1 MRHYQLAIEFAKKAQ
16 SSQSVFG
23 FSVSS
28 LCSLCLTSSRFRS
41 YSQYFFLLPLLFLFA
56 CSNTVASAPTST
68 PTSTAPQITIIA
80 EGLIRPIGLAQLP
93 DGSLLIAEAGSGQD
107 DDSGGVSLIKL
118 DGQVGRLISGL
129 PSSLD
134 AGDIAGVNLVGVS
147 PGGDVIYVGNFGAG
161 HLWTLALNDDK
172 QQTLA
177 IPTQPL
183 TLEQLTT
190 TMPPL
195 NRVSL
200 INPFDITF
208 DAEGSPVVSDA
219 SGNGIATENPDG
231 TTRFMHRFDKL
242 PDPTTPETSVSIE
255 AVPTGLDRIGDEY
268 YVTLFGGCPYPAQ
281 SGQLVAIDE
290 KRNQRTV
297 VDQLNLPIDV
307 AQGPDGTIWVLEFAV
322 FEPGASCF
330 DGQGYRSQTGRLSRL
345 QPDGMLT
352 TVMGGLNFPGAVLP
366 VGENSVYLSEVFDGR
381 VVRVDLVR

>member
-1 MRHYQLAIEFAKKAQ
+1 MIRCQLTTEFTKNAQ
-16 SSQSVFG
+16 SSQSLFVL
-23 FSVSS
+23 SVPS
-28 LCSLCLTSSRFRS
+28 LWLTSSPLRHCP
-41 YSQYFFLLPLLFLFA
+41 QYFFLLTLLFLFA

-68 PTSTAPQITIIA
+68 PPPTDPQTTIIA
-80 EGLIRPIGLAQLP
+80 ENLIRPIGLAELS
-93 DGSLLIAEAGSGQD
+93 DGSLLVAEAGSGQD

-147 PGGDVIYVGNFGAG
+147 PGGDIIYIGNFGAG
-161 HLWTLALNDDK
+161 HLWTLELNDD
-172 QQTLA
+172 QQQKLT
-177 IPTQPL
+177 IPAQPL
-183 TLEQLTT
+183 TLDQLTT

-208 DAEGSPVVSDA
+208 DAEGVPIVSDA

-242 PDPTTPETSVSIE
+242 PDPTKPETSVGIE
-255 AVPTGLDRIGDEY
+255 AVPTGLDRISDEY
-268 YVTLFGGCPYPAQ
+268 YVTLFGGCPYPAR

-330 DGQGYRSQTGRLSRL
+330 DGQGYRPNTGQLSRL
-345 QPDGMLT
+345 QPNGTLI
-352 TVMGGLNFPGAVLP
+352 TVIDDLNFPGAVLP
-366 VGENSVYLSEVFDGR
+366 VAEDTVYLTEVFDGR
-381 VVRVDLVR
+381 VVRVDLPR